1 MVVRPAAGSI
11 VDDVVH
17 TRHDDTSFG
26 NEISADAGEE
36 TMTDETTSRE
46 APADVHALLERIEE
60 AWRQLFAVLDDIPEE
75 RLSDPGVIGEWSLKD
90 LFGHLAFWDD
100 HATEEIERALA
111 GLPRE
116 DNAWQEMNEAD
127 HAACHDRTLPEQRS
141 AMHQA
146 HAALVERL
154 EGVAG
159 IEAARIDEAIR
170 PDTYEH
176 YLEHIKDI
184 QSWRQRAGV

>member
-1 MVVRPAAGSI
+1 MTAPRDGKRSQRNAG
-11 VDDVVH
+11 D
-17 TRHDDTSFG
+17 
-26 NEISADAGEE
+26 E
-36 TMTDETTSRE
+36 TMTEETSSRE

-60 AWRQLFAVLDDIPEE
+60 AWRQLFAALDDIPED
-75 RLSDPGVIGEWSLKD
+75 RMSDPGMIGEWSLKD
-90 LFGHLAFWDD
+90 LFGHLAFWDE
-100 HATEEIERALA
+100 HAVAEIKRAMA

-116 DNAWQEMNEAD
+116 DNTWQEMNEAD
-127 HAACHDRTLPEQRS
+127 HAARQDHTLPEQR
-141 AMHQA
+141 AAIHQA

-170 PDTYEH
+170 VDTYEH
-176 YLEHIKDI
+176 YRDHIKDI

>member
-1 MVVRPAAGSI
+1 MS
-11 VDDVVH
+11 
-17 TRHDDTSFG
+17 
-26 NEISADAGEE
+26 EE
-36 TMTDETTSRE
+36 WTTRE
-46 APADVHALLERIEE
+46 APADVQALLERIEE

-75 RLSDPGVIGEWSLKD
+75 RQSEPGVIGEWSLKD

-111 GLPRE
+111 GLSRQ
-116 DNAWQEMNEAD
+116 DNAWQQMNETD
-127 HAACHDRTLPEQRS
+127 HAARQDRTLPEQRS

-154 EGVAG
+154 ESVAG

-170 PDTYEH
+170 VDTYEH
-176 YLEHIKDI
+176 YLDHIKDI